1 MSLKK
6 RAGIRATLCLAVLC
20 LVGCA
25 SGPRY
30 SEINSTFAEP
40 SAGNGRI
47 FFYRPSTFGAAIQP
61 SVKVNDEVVG
71 SAVPHGFFYVDRPAG
86 SYKISASTEVERNLS
101 LTLDAGQIRYVQL
114 TISMGF
120 VAGHVSPELVENAK
134 GEKDIRALH
143 YTGK

>member
-6 RAGIRATLCLAVLC
+6 RTGIWTTLCLAVLC

-47 FFYRPSTFGAAIQP
+47 FIYRTAVIGAAIQP
-61 SVKVNDEVVG
+61 SVKIDDKVVG
-71 SAVPHGFFYVDRPAG
+71 SAVPQGFFYVDRPAG
-86 SYKISASTEVERNLS
+86 SYKISASTEVERDLS
-101 LTLDAGQIRYVQL
+101 LTLDAGQVRYVRL
-114 TISMGF
+114 AMSIGF

-134 GEKDIRALH
+134 GEKDIQALH